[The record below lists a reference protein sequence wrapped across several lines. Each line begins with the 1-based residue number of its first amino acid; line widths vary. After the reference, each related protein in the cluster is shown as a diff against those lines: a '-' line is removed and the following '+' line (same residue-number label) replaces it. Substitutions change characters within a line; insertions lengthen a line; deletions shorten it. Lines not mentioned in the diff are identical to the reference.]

1 MDVVELDKA
10 LQPQVL
16 QQLNGIG
23 LSSFINF
30 KNACNYELEFLKNV
44 DVERSLYYNAEY
56 LEISIRRYE
65 HYWLPL
71 LASLTPETE
80 ASPGEGMNMK
90 YAPPMDIHWIWH
102 VHMLAPVSYSADCK
116 VRYTF
121 LQHYISR
128 L

>member
-23 LSSFINF
+23 LSPFINF
-30 KNACNYELEFLKNV
+30 KEVCNYELEFLKNV
-44 DVERSLYYNAEY
+44 DFEGNLYYNAEY

-71 LASLTPETE
+71 LASLTPETDTPPGGSTN
-80 ASPGEGMNMK
+80 SPGMK
-90 YAPPMDIHWIWH
+90 MTYAPPMDIHWIWH

-116 VRYTF
+116 VNPTF
-121 LQHYISR
+121 SHK
-128 L
+128 